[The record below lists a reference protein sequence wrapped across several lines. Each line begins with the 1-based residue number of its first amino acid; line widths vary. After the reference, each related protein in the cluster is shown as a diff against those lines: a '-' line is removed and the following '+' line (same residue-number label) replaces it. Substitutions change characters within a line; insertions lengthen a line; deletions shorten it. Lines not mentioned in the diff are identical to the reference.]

1 MSLDLA
7 KPTIYLITKGD
18 VTPENF
24 EQKSQE
30 ILDVIRMAV
39 DEKVALIQ
47 IREKQITGRQMFEL
61 TFEAAKITR
70 GTSTRL
76 LVNDRADIALAA
88 GADGVHLAANS
99 LPVNIIR
106 DNFPRNFIIGASTHS
121 LEAAKKTVERGANF
135 IVFAPVFE
143 TPGKGLG
150 AGLSVL
156 KGVCDELRPFPV
168 LALGGID
175 ETNYT
180 EVLAAG
186 ASGFAAIRSLSD
198 PDKLRSICA
207 KLKSNTA
214 NG

>member
-1 MSLDLA
+1 MSFALA
-7 KPTIYLITKGD
+7 KTAIYLITKGD
-18 VTPENF
+18 ATPVNF
-24 EQKSQE
+24 EQNRCE
-30 ILDVIRMAV
+30 MINIIRVAV
-39 DEKVALIQ
+39 DEKVPLIQ
-47 IREKQITGRQMFEL
+47 VREKQLTGRQLFEL
-61 TFEAAKITR
+61 TVEAAKITR
-70 GTSTRL
+70 GTSTYL

-106 DNFPRNFIIGASTHS
+106 DNLPRNFIIGASTHS
-121 LEAAKKTVERGANF
+121 LEAAKKAVERGANF

-150 AGLSVL
+150 VGLSVL
-156 KGVCDELRPFPV
+156 KGVCEELRPFPV

-186 ASGFAAIRSLSD
+186 ASGFAAIRSFSD

-207 KLKSNTA
+207 KL
-214 NG
+214 